1 MSEFHYDVV
10 IVGAGVC
17 GCSIARELSRY
28 DCRLAVLEREK
39 DVCEGTSK
47 ANSGIVHS
55 GFDAK
60 PGTLKARLNVRGNAM
75 MDQLA
80 KELDIPFRRN
90 GSLVLCWKEE
100 ELSKLLALKEQGEKN
115 GVPGLRILSREELKQ
130 REPEISDEAFAALYA
145 PTGGIVCPFELTIAQ
160 AEAAAL
166 NGADFYRETQVRE
179 ILRREG
185 EYELRTERGSFIAP
199 VVINAAGIYADRIHG
214 MVSALPLSLVP
225 RKGEYHLYDKTAG
238 GLVHSTIFQ
247 LPTAMGKGV
256 LVTPT
261 VHGNL
266 LMGPT
271 AVDIQDKEGTGTTRE
286 GLLDITKR
294 AARSVRSI
302 PAREEITSFA
312 GLRAHGDRGDF
323 IIEEA
328 PDAPG
333 FVDVA
338 GIESPGLSSAPAIGE
353 MVAGMV
359 KEKLSLTEK
368 SSYVTRRKGVTRF
381 ASLSDEKKAEL
392 VRQNPAFGRIVCRCE
407 TVTEGEILEAIHRPV
422 GALTLDGVKRRTRA
436 GMGRCQAGFCSPR
449 VMEILSRELGISMEK
464 IVKSGAESRMIVGV
478 NKDLL

>member
-1 MSEFHYDVV
+1 MV

-115 GVPGLRILSREELKQ
+115 GVPGLRILSREELTQ

-359 KEKLSLTEK
+359 KEKLSLKEK
-368 SSYVTRRKGVTRF
+368 STYVTRRKGVTRF

>member
-1 MSEFHYDVV
+1 MV

>member
-28 DCRLAVLEREK
+28 DCHLAVLEREK

-464 IVKSGAESRMIVGV
+464 IVKSGAESRMIAGV